1 MANYVMSK
9 VKANARKI
17 GVTVKA
23 STRKGK
29 KVDVFK
35 GDKKVASIGDATM
48 ADFTKHGDEQR
59 RKNFK
64 SRFQKQRVK
73 VGTPAYYS
81 DRLLW
86 N

>member
-1 MANYVMSK
+1 MSR

-17 GVTVKA
+17 GVTVKP

-29 KVDVFK
+29 KIDVFR
-35 GDKKVASIGDATM
+35 GEKKLASIGDASM
-48 ADFTKHGDEQR
+48 ADFTKHRDEQR

-73 VGTPAYYS
+73 VGTPAYFS

>member
-1 MANYVMSK
+1 MANYVMSR
-9 VKANARKI
+9 VKTNARKI

-23 STRKGK
+23 STRKNK
-29 KVDVFK
+29 KIDVFK
-35 GDKKVASIGDATM
+35 GDKKVAYIGDASM
-48 ADFTKHGDEQR
+48 ADFTKHRDEQR

-64 SRFQKQRVK
+64 SRFQKQRTK
-73 VGTPAYYS
+73 VGTPAYYA